1 VETCSRRVKVSLTND
16 KVAGAD
22 RDPVSA
28 GVWQLAGMVEG
39 QLAKALRTLAVSDLE
54 GADVVVRADSE
65 VNHKRYQVE
74 DLVTAELAQGAG
86 PERLRLLIA
95 VLYVI
100 SDLERIGDHAEGIAK
115 VALMLGRPPMRP
127 LPASVLTMGE
137 RVRAMLSAGVRALRD
152 RDVPAARTLVR
163 EDDAVDQLYDDI
175 YGELLATM
183 TAEPTA
189 VVPCTYQL
197 WATHNLERIADRV
210 TNLCERTVYLMTG
223 RIEDLNVSNY

>member
-1 VETCSRRVKVSLTND
+1 
-16 KVAGAD
+16 
-22 RDPVSA
+22 
-28 GVWQLAGMVEG
+28 MVEG
-39 QLAKALRTLAVSDLE
+39 QLARALRTLAVSDLE
-54 GADVVVRADSE
+54 GADSVVRADSE
-65 VNHKRYQVE
+65 VNRRRYHVE
-74 DLVTAELAQGAG
+74 DLVSAELSQGAAS
-86 PERLRLLIA
+86 ERLRLLIA

-127 LPASVLTMGE
+127 LPASILTMGD

-152 RDVPAARTLVR
+152 QDVPAARTLVR

>member
-163 EDDAVDQLYDDI
+163 EDDAVDRLYDDI

>member
-1 VETCSRRVKVSLTND
+1 MSLTND

>member
-1 VETCSRRVKVSLTND
+1 MSLTND

-39 QLAKALRTLAVSDLE
+39 QLAKALRTLAISDLE
-54 GADVVVRADSE
+54 GADLVVRADSE

-74 DLVTAELAQGAG
+74 DLVAAELAQGAG

>member
-1 VETCSRRVKVSLTND
+1 MSLTID
-16 KVAGAD
+16 QAEGAAP
-22 RDPVSA
+22 DPISV
-28 GVWQLAGMVEG
+28 GLWQLADMVEA
-39 QLAKALRTLAVSDLE
+39 QLARALRTLVSSDLE
-54 GADVVVRADSE
+54 GADAVVRGDSE
-65 VNHKRYQVE
+65 VNHRRYAVE
-74 DLVTAELAQGAG
+74 DLVTAELSRG
-86 PERLRLLIA
+86 PGSERLRLLIA

-127 LPASVLTMGE
+127 LPASIPTMGD

-163 EDDAVDQLYDDI
+163 EDDAVDRLYDDI

-183 TAEPTA
+183 TAEPSA

>member
-39 QLAKALRTLAVSDLE
+39 QLAKSLRTLAISDLE
-54 GADVVVRADSE
+54 GADLVVRADSE

-74 DLVTAELAQGAG
+74 DLVAAELAQGAG